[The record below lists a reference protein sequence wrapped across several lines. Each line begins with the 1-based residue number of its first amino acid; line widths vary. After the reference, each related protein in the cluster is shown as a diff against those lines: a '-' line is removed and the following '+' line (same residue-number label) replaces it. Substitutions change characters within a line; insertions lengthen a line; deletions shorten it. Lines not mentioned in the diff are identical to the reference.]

1 MSLHVRRVPTNLE
14 YLQIYLLVL
23 IIESFCNLLLLKLL
37 LNFFEFS
44 KSEKLLL
51 NFMVKKIVKTAFLVI
66 VFTKSRRTFTKFI
79 SQSNLFQ
86 KEQDV
91 SAIKKGDE

>member
-1 MSLHVRRVPTNLE
+1 MDINL
-14 YLQIYLLVL
+14 LLL
-23 IIESFCNLLLLKLL
+23 LLESFCNLLLLKLL